1 MPLVVKDRVQETTT
15 TTGTGTVTL
24 GGAVTGFQAFS
35 VIGDGNTTYYAIYGG
50 AEWEVGIGTYTAS
63 GTTLSRDVILE
74 SSNSGSAVNFS
85 AGTKNVFVTYP
96 AERSVYQQA
105 NGGVVIGT
113 DALDAEDFLKVFD
126 PATGQ
131 FTFGDEFEYGAPVL
145 QLRSNNED
153 AGDAHLLFA
162 TFTDGGEGFIS
173 ALDADDKFTIG
184 TYGAP
189 LTFDISFSEKMR
201 IDPTSGNVGIGTS
214 SPGQKLSVAGTI
226 ESTTGGFKFPDGTT
240 QTTAATTSPIAFTF
254 SIPGILATSTGTFR
268 FYVDRS
274 YTIANVVASVSTA
287 PTGANIIFDVNKNGT
302 TIFTTQGNRPTITA
316 TNFTDLTSTPD
327 VTTLASGDYLT
338 VDVDQVGSTIAGADA
353 MIQVFVVPA

>member
-1 MPLVVKDRVQETTT
+1 MALVVKDRVQETTT
-15 TTGTGTVTL
+15 TTGTGTLTL
-24 GGAVTGFQAFS
+24 GGAVSGFQAFS
-35 VIGDGNTTYYAIYGG
+35 VVGDGNTTYYAIYGG
-50 AEWEVGIGTYTAS
+50 SEWEVGIGTYTAS

-74 SSNSGSAVNFS
+74 SSNSGSAVSFS

-105 NGGVVIGT
+105 NGGVAIGI
-113 DALDAEDFLKVFD
+113 DSLDANNFLKVFD

-131 FTFGDEFEYGAPVL
+131 FTFGDAFEYGAPVL
-145 QLRSNNED
+145 QIRSNNED
-153 AGDAHLLFA
+153 AGDAHLSLSN
-162 TFTDGGEGFIS
+162 FTGDGTGFIT
-173 ALDADDKFTIG
+173 AQEDGTFGIG

-189 LTFDISFSEKMR
+189 IIFAISFSEKMR
-201 IDPTSGNVGIGTS
+201 IDSDGNVGIGTS